1 MSWFKVDDA
10 FHASPKVQ
18 SIPARQRLAAVGLWT
33 VAGSWCSQ
41 QMTDGF
47 VPNYMIEVWK
57 PSRMTVES
65 LVNAGLWDREREG
78 FVFRSWSEYNPTR
91 SQTEAKRAADAERK
105 RAAREKRAKK
115 HAGEDRGESE
125 CPPGRGEM
133 SERTPSE
140 PSALSRPD
148 PTRPDPT
155 RPSSPNGEENTLAQP
170 SGSSERDRARRFD
183 EFWSA
188 CPRKVGKQKARAK
201 YVAAVK
207 RAGGE
212 QPVID
217 GMRRLAADPNL
228 PEQQFIPHPTTWLE
242 RDGWD
247 DDPLPPRLTTTTAN
261 AEPTG
266 YRPEH
271 WRRQP
276 PPEDPGDYVDGE
288 VVDTQELQ
296 A

>member
-1 MSWFKVDDA
+1 MRIRSIKPEFWRSEDIAALPLSARLTFIGLWSYVDDNGVGEA
-10 FHASPKVQ
+10 RTS
-18 SIPARQRLAAVGLWT
+18 SIAADLYADDLACNPHETLRRVSGDTQAL
-33 VAGSWCSQ
+33 
-41 QMTDGF
+41 
-47 VPNYMIEVWK
+47 E
-57 PSRMTVES
+57 
-65 LVNAGLWDREREG
+65 NAGLIVRYMVGKRHLLYVTTWKEHQVISRPSKG
-78 FVFRSWSEYNPTR
+78 HCYPLPTAE
-91 SQTEAKRAADAERK
+91 TIEAH
-105 RAAREKRAKK
+105 AKCMTPSGDT
-115 HAGEDRGESE
+115 HDTPLHGAGEQGSRGTGEQ
-125 CPPGRGEM
+125 GR
-133 SERTPSE
+133 
-140 PSALSRPD
+140 
-148 PTRPDPT
+148 
-155 RPSSPNGEENTLAQP
+155 NTLAQP

-228 PEQQFIPHPTTWLE
+228 PEPQFIPHPTTWLE

-247 DDPLPPRLTTTTAN
+247 DDPLPSRLTTTTAN